1 MAPASSTATLRLV
14 RDDAPPLSVVE
25 SPPVVVAD
33 IAAPLRDALD
43 TLQAEMA
50 AMKAELNLLRHRDET
65 LNFSMRRI
73 DEELRLAAKLQ
84 QDFLPRVLPQV
95 GNVFFHTLY
104 RPAGYVSGD
113 LYDVARLD
121 EHHIGFWM
129 TDAVGHGMPAA
140 LLTMFIKNAFV
151 TKEIRSGGYRLLLP
165 GETLGRLNDAM
176 VEQNLSQ
183 ATFATAV
190 YGIINT
196 QTLVVQYAR
205 AGHPLPV
212 VLSRDGQTNTLDAD
226 GGLLGIFGGQDFET
240 RSVRLNPGD
249 RLIFYSDGVEVA
261 YSDAPDDM
269 HRWQNELVAR
279 RELATDQMLLEF
291 AETMDA
297 AAGSIQPKDDLTIIA
312 VEVR

>member
-1 MAPASSTATLRLV
+1 MAPSSSAALRLV
-14 RDDAPPLSVVE
+14 RDDAPEMNATPLIVPSHTM
-25 SPPVVVAD
+25 
-33 IAAPLRDALD
+33 PLHDELDAL
-43 TLQAEMA
+43 QREMDA
-50 AMKAELNLLRHRDET
+50 LKAEVKLLRHRDET
-65 LNFSMRRI
+65 LNFCMRRI

-84 QDFLPRVLPQV
+84 QDFLPRILPQV
-95 GNVFFHTLY
+95 GNVHFHTLY

-113 LYDVARLD
+113 LYDVCRLD
-121 EHHIGFWM
+121 EQHVGFWM

-151 TKEIRSGGYRLLLP
+151 TKEISGTGYRLLMP
-165 GETLGRLNDAM
+165 GETLSRLNEAM

-205 AGHPLPV
+205 AGHPLP
-212 VLSRDGQTNTLDAD
+212 LLLKRGGETIPIDAD
-226 GGLLGIFGGQDFET
+226 GGLLGIFPGQEFET
-240 RSVRLNPGD
+240 QSFRMNAGD

-261 YSDAPDDM
+261 FTDVEVDT
-269 HRWQNELVAR
+269 HRWQREITGR
-279 RELATDQMLLEF
+279 RELATDVMLREF
-291 AETMDA
+291 ADCIDSQ
-297 AAGSIQPKDDLTIIA
+297 AGSLQPKDDLTIIA